1 MKSLLVLVLFL
12 NVDPSFSQNCKTND
26 GLICIFPF
34 VYRGNKYSSCTN
46 ADWGSNFWCPTNDV
60 VNGVYMENSNNYG
73 ICHSN
78 CPRQPT
84 PDQPLPTPTFP
95 PIKTTA
101 ANITV
106 SPLPSTIQ
114 NGTITPS
121 NIRTP
126 KPLTDNVTV
135 SPLPSTIQNGTI
147 TPSNIRTPKP
157 PTDNVTCSLL
167 LTTIEEET
175 IAPNV
180 TERCLTVDDRECQFP
195 IIIGNTSIS
204 MCISIGLGDGV
215 YFCPV
220 HTLPDGMA
228 TPDSLSV
235 LGICKPDCPRLI
247 PMPIAITE
255 DMSSTPDINKTP
267 QFGTLPPNTPF
278 PITTATTTM
287 NTITT
292 T

>member
-1 MKSLLVLVLFL
+1 
-12 NVDPSFSQNCKTND
+12 
-26 GLICIFPF
+26 
-34 VYRGNKYSSCTN
+34 
-46 ADWGSNFWCPTNDV
+46 
-60 VNGVYMENSNNYG
+60 
-73 ICHSN
+73 
-78 CPRQPT
+78 
-84 PDQPLPTPTFP
+84 
-95 PIKTTA
+95 
-101 ANITV
+101 
-106 SPLPSTIQ
+106 
-114 NGTITPS
+114 
-121 NIRTP
+121 
-126 KPLTDNVTV
+126 
-135 SPLPSTIQNGTI
+135 
-147 TPSNIRTPKP
+147 
-157 PTDNVTCSLL
+157 
-167 LTTIEEET
+167 
-175 IAPNV
+175 
-180 TERCLTVDDRECQFP
+180 
-195 IIIGNTSIS
+195 

-292 T
+292 TSIRTTSIPCTNILGRLRCIILSPICGINAAVRRNCRQRCGVCVP